1 MSRQYPKRVPVEV
14 TPFHIK
20 HARAQSCTCCLAA
33 LAIRD
38 AIPCVG
44 YVHCELNFVSLNRKG
59 NTHREQ
65 GRLPSEMNKALILL
79 DEGKRDEIEP
89 FKFWL
94 TLTPTSKIQRPTPE
108 RQKRVQ
114 ELREKRRAEGKDKHH
129 RKPIKRV
136 SGVAVANLV
145 EERTGIAPSR
155 SATKRENVETLSQ
168 FEKWDIV
175 RKATATA

>member
-1 MSRQYPKRVPVEV
+1 LTVLQTTIAGSLPKP
-14 TPFHIK
+14 
-20 HARAQSCTCCLAA
+20 AWLAEPKKLWA
-33 LAIRD
+33 PWLLEGA
-38 AIPCVG
+38 
-44 YVHCELNFVSLNRKG
+44 
-59 NTHREQ
+59 
-65 GRLPSEMNKALILL
+65 LL